1 MATPVK
7 DPNQSRP
14 QISENQNPNHHSAW
28 SPMKKISSSPVTKS
42 AKKPASAQ
50 KSLNQ
55 MVSPRNKI
63 RERKFIIAK
72 KNPKAKAK
80 AAAAGTSATATATA
94 TCKCKDKIEGDR
106 KKCPC
111 IAYQNL
117 RASQEDF
124 FKSRGSVEKAQG
136 GSGQDPEDANDCVR
150 VESEEEQRS
159 PNLGNPEKGLEDKSV
174 MEGKEGG
181 LNGPSDGVDGEC
193 ESPPIEI
200 GGGTIKRRR
209 DRLLEEAR
217 SSIPETG
224 SGQVKH
230 LVEVFEKLRLI
241 QNAKEKKEK
250 EGGGDVEEDC
260 KKGMKWALPGMQQPT
275 ATESESSLCSFSPS
289 ELFFTSDNFG
299 MDSRVSSS
307 LDSGRGSI
315 TSKTSGGG
323 RRSRRN
329 SSEST
334 GTFGGSK
341 WKKKKQQRVTRQQPF
356 KLRTEQ
362 RGKSKEEEFLKKVQE
377 MFVEEEKLRIPI
389 AQGLPWTTDEAEYP
403 AKPPVKESTRPLDLK
418 LHSDIRA
425 VERAEFDHYVVEK
438 LSFIE
443 QYRMEKE
450 RQQKLEEEEE
460 IKRLRKEL
468 VPRAQPMP
476 YFDRPFIPQRS
487 SRNLTIP
494 KEPKFHNHPQHK
506 KIKCMPWN
514 ELNMCATN
522 QH

>member
-1 MATPVK
+1 MTTPVK
-7 DPNQSRP
+7 DPQQSRP
-14 QISENQNPNHHSAW
+14 QMPENQNPNHHSTS
-28 SPMKKISSSPVTKS
+28 SPMKKIGSSPVAKS

-50 KSLNQ
+50 KNLNL

-72 KNPKAKAK
+72 KNPKAAK
-80 AAAAGTSATATATA
+80 AAEAATRA
-94 TCKCKDKIEGDR
+94 TCKCKDNIGGDR

-111 IAYQNL
+111 IAYENL

-124 FKSRGSVEKAQG
+124 FKSRGSIQKAQG
-136 GSGQDPEDANDCVR
+136 RSGQDSEDANNVR
-150 VESEEEQRS
+150 VESEEEERS
-159 PNLGNPEKGLEDKSV
+159 PTIKDLEYKSII
-174 MEGKEGG
+174 EGKEDD

-193 ESPPIEI
+193 GSPIEM

-217 SSIPETG
+217 SSLPETG

-241 QNAKEKKEK
+241 QNAKEKEEK
-250 EGGGDVEEDC
+250 EGVSEEEDC
-260 KKGMKWALPGMQQPT
+260 NKGMKWALPGMQQPK
-275 ATESESSLCSFSPS
+275 ATETESSLCSFSPS
-289 ELFFTSDNFG
+289 QLFFTSDNFG

-307 LDSGRGSI
+307 LDSGRGR
-315 TSKTSGGG
+315 TSGGG
-323 RRSRRN
+323 CRSRRS

-377 MFVEEEKLRIPI
+377 KFVEEEKLRIPI
-389 AQGLPWTTDEAEYP
+389 AQGLPWTTDEPEYL
-403 AKPPVKESTRPLDLK
+403 AKPPVKESTRPVDLK

-425 VERAEFDHYVVEK
+425 VERAEFDQYVVEK
-438 LSFIE
+438 SHFIE
-443 QYRMEKE
+443 HYKMEKE
-450 RQQKLEEEEE
+450 RLQKLEEEEE

-487 SRNLTIP
+487 SKNLTIP

-514 ELNMCATN
+514 ELNMCTAN